1 MTTTE
6 KKFDTVKFFRKV
18 KEKLAT
24 KMEGMTLPEKK
35 EFMKQVRNG
44 QIKIP
49 LD

>member
-18 KEKLAT
+18 KEKLAI
-24 KMEGMTLPEKK
+24 KMEGMTWQEKK

-44 QIKIP
+44 QIKIH